1 MPGSEHSH
9 QKNTHYNQAYARA
22 ILPLYFPHDHLHHQ
36 KGWHRSKNEQLGKGA
51 GSSFSMST
59 TSTVSTMA
67 LMHAQIYYT
76 ANISLLSPLHTLE
89 LLSVPL

>member
-1 MPGSEHSH
+1 MAGSEYSH

-22 ILPLYFPHDHLHHQ
+22 ILLLYHQ